1 MTAQSAY
8 SGRVADELDVDAML
22 QRYRDRA
29 QAVRERPLPPIA
41 GPQREQFVAQAE
53 LDYMDFAMIGDATW
67 EFVDGVLTLKI
78 ELR

>member
-1 MTAQSAY
+1 
-8 SGRVADELDVDAML
+8 VADELDVDAML

-41 GPQREQFVAQAE
+41 GPQREEFIAQAE
-53 LDYMDFAMIGDATW
+53 HDHMDFAMIGDATW

-78 ELR
+78 DLR